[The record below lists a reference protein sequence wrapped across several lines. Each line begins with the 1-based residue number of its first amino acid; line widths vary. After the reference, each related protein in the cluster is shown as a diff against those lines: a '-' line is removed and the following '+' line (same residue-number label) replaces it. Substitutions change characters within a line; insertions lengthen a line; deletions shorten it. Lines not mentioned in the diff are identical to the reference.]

1 MNQRD
6 NNNRPLDVQKTED
19 AAHTIFEIY
28 SRTDY
33 STCVEVFLEFISA
46 FGIKNFTILETDL
59 GCRQRDVMLAHSW
72 DDRWRSFCLQSGHLH
87 HDPLLAMIERDHGAF
102 TLIERMDA
110 PRVCADTTQIL
121 QRFSAFGWKDALC
134 VPIHRGGLRYG
145 VASLISTRRISAED
159 KAQLTAAAFAFHQR
173 LRCLA
178 PKEGFRT
185 PPAGLGADEIDCL
198 RLLATGLS
206 DVKAGEM
213 LGLGGGAVHAHIESA
228 KQKLAAQNRAEL
240 VSLAHSLAIIA

>member
-6 NNNRPLDVQKTED
+6 KNNGPLDVTRTED
-19 AAHTIFEIY
+19 ATHAIFEIY
-28 SRTDY
+28 SKASY
-33 STCVEVFLEFISA
+33 SACIEVFSDFISA
-46 FGIKNFTILETDL
+46 YGVKNFTILETDL
-59 GCRQRDVMLAHSW
+59 GCRQRDVMLAHAW

-102 TLIERMDA
+102 TLSERVERNR
-110 PRVCADTTQIL
+110 PCADAGHIL
-121 QRFSAFGWKDALC
+121 QRFGAFGWHDALC

-145 VASLISTRRISAED
+145 VASLISARRIGSVE
-159 KAQLTAAAFAFHQR
+159 KAQLTAASFAFHQR

-185 PPAGLGADEIDCL
+185 PPAGLGVEEIDCL

-206 DVKAGEM
+206 DVKTGEM

>member
-1 MNQRD
+1 MRN
-6 NNNRPLDVQKTED
+6 TED

-28 SRTDY
+28 SRTAY
-33 STCVEVFLEFISA
+33 SACVEVFSDFISA
-46 FGIKNFTILETDL
+46 FGIRNFTILETDL
-59 GCRQRDVMLAHSW
+59 GCRQRDVILAHSW
-72 DDRWRSFCLQSGHLH
+72 DDRWRGFCRQAGHLH

-102 TLIERMDA
+102 TLGERMNRNR
-110 PRVCADTTQIL
+110 PSADVGHLL
-121 QRFSAFGWKDALC
+121 QRFAAFGWQDALC

-145 VASLISTRRISAED
+145 VASLISARRIATGD

-178 PKEGFRT
+178 PNEGFRT
-185 PPAGLGADEIDCL
+185 PPAGLGAEEIDCL

-206 DVKAGEM
+206 DAKTGEM

>member
-1 MNQRD
+1 VREI
-6 NNNRPLDVQKTED
+6 ED
-19 AAHTIFEIY
+19 AAHAIFEIY
-28 SRTDY
+28 NGTTY
-33 STCVEVFLEFISA
+33 SACVQVFSDFISV
-46 FGIKNFTILETDL
+46 FGVRNFTILETDL
-59 GCRQRDVMLAHSW
+59 GCRQRDVILAQHW
-72 DDRWRSFCLQSGHLH
+72 DDHWRGFCREAGHLH

-102 TLIERMDA
+102 TVSERTARSRSGADA
-110 PRVCADTTQIL
+110 TQIL
-121 QRFSAFGWKDALC
+121 QRFSRFGWKDALC

-145 VASLISTRRISAED
+145 VASLISARTISSAD

-178 PKEGFRT
+178 PNEGFRT
-185 PPAGLGADEIDCL
+185 PPAGLGAEELDCL

-206 DVKAGEM
+206 DVKTGEM